1 MKGKVSI
8 IIPCRNEK
16 DYIGQCI
23 HSLLNND
30 YPLKEIIVVDGQSN
44 DGTREIAGYFEQSY
58 TNVKLIDNPRQITP
72 VALNL
77 GLDESDGEYVMI
89 AGAHARFPENYVK
102 NMIWRINHFD
112 SASGVGGALNTIAE
126 NAPGGLAIAKV
137 MTDKLGVGNA
147 MFRLG
152 KSVPVKVDTLPY
164 GLYKREI
171 FNRVGRYDERLVRN
185 QDIELAKRIWRKGE
199 HLYLF
204 SDIKC
209 DYHFGGNFKNLAG
222 LYFRNGLWNV
232 FTFYITKKLS
242 SLSTRHYIP
251 LLFVL
256 SLFFP
261 LILALLVAPEF
272 IFISLAIAA
281 VYLTLITFKSIK
293 LADKNTKAIN
303 IIWSYCVLHFSYGMG
318 SLVGLFHLRKLFQ

>member
-1 MKGKVSI
+1 MKEKVTI

-16 DYIGQCI
+16 DYIGRCI

-30 YPLKEIIVVDGQSN
+30 YLLKEIVVVDGQSE
-44 DGTREIAGYFEQSY
+44 DGTREVVSDLSQSY
-58 TNVKLIDNPRQITP
+58 SNVKLIDNPMQITP

-77 GLDESDGEYVMI
+77 GLEEADGEYIMI
-89 AGAHARFPENYVK
+89 AGAHARFPSSYVSK
-102 NMIWRINHFD
+102 MVWRINYFD

-126 NAPGGLAIAKV
+126 SAGGGPAIAKV

-152 KSVPVKVDTLPY
+152 KNMPVKVDTLPY
-164 GLYKREI
+164 GLYRREI
-171 FNRVGRYDERLVRN
+171 FDRVGRYDERLVRN

-209 DYHFGGNFKNLAG
+209 DYHFGGNLNNLAA

-232 FTFYITKKLS
+232 FTLYITQRFS
-242 SLSTRHYIP
+242 SLSIRHYIP

-256 SLFFP
+256 SLLLP
-261 LILALLVAPEF
+261 VILALLVEPVF
-272 IFISLAIAA
+272 VFISLAIAA
-281 VYLTLITFKSIK
+281 VYLILITLKSIK
-293 LADKNTKAIN
+293 LADQDTKAIHL
-303 IIWSYCVLHFSYGMG
+303 IWSFCVLHFSYGVG
-318 SLVGLFHLRKLFQ
+318 SFLGLFHLNKLFK